1 MNSPELIRDFFYKQT
16 MKPKIAIQG
25 FEASFH
31 EIAAL
36 SYFGKDIETVECATF
51 PKLFE
56 VMKQNQADYAVC
68 AIENSLAGSIL
79 PNYASMRNSDLV
91 IIGELYLRIEMNL
104 MALPGQTIK
113 DIDEVHS
120 HPMALLQCNGFFE
133 QYQDIQ
139 LVESHDTALSAKD
152 IKAHYIKRRGAVAS
166 KRAAELFELDI
177 LAEDIH
183 DNKRNFTR
191 FLVLANNSRVDKSTT
206 EFNKASLSF
215 RAHHHPG
222 SLAKVLT
229 SIGNH
234 GINLTKIQSL
244 PVIGEE
250 WQYYMYAD
258 LEFNDIDS
266 YKEMLKEI
274 EPLTKEL
281 KILGEYKQ
289 GVKL

>member
-1 MNSPELIRDFFYKQT
+1 

-31 EIAAL
+31 EIAAIN
-36 SYFGKDIETVECATF
+36 YFGSAIQTVECSTF
-51 PKLFE
+51 PKLFD
-56 VMKQNQADYAVC
+56 VMKQQKADFAVC

-79 PNYASMRNSDLV
+79 PNYAFMRNSNLT

-104 MALPGQTIK
+104 MALPGQRIS

-133 QYQDIQ
+133 QFSDIQ
-139 LVESHDTALSAKD
+139 LVESHDTALSAQD
-152 IKAHYIKRRGAVAS
+152 IKSHYIKRRGAVAS
-166 KRAAELFELDI
+166 KRAADLYELEI

-191 FLVLANNSRVDKSTT
+191 FLVLANADNNTSSIAA
-206 EFNKASLSF
+206 FNKASLSF

-222 SLAKVLT
+222 SLAKVLS

-234 GINLTKIQSL
+234 SINLTKIQSL

-258 LEFNDIDS
+258 LEFDDIAS
-266 YKEMLKEI
+266 YKNMLEEI